1 MEPKSKTISV
11 PEAGRDYLGIGRD
24 ASYEA
29 ARRGDIPVLRVGRL
43 LRVPI
48 VAMERLL
55 EQVGMPKRDSAG

>member
-1 MEPKSKTISV
+1 MQTQPRTISV

-29 ARRGDIPVLRVGRL
+29 AKRGEIPVIRIGKL

-55 EQVGMPKRDSAG
+55 AQAGAE